1 MEGSGASE
9 EVKTGDL
16 PKELEPLAQA
26 EEVESLKDEV
36 ADEATIA
43 QAEEFKKE
51 GNEYFKNWKYQDAY
65 EAYSKAVELGVGG
78 KKHCIYLSNRAFAS
92 LKLENYGI
100 AIIDAKAAI
109 EIDPTFIK
117 AYYRRG
123 SAYFALM
130 QLKAAIKDFTKVCKL
145 VPKDKD
151 ARNKLDMAKKA
162 KMEMDFASCIAVE
175 EKKIEIN
182 PDDIIVEESYSGPVI
197 EKREDVTAEWWV
209 ELMQY
214 MKEEKK
220 LHKKYW
226 VMLLIYISELVR
238 EQPSLVDIEVEDDI
252 DITVCGD
259 THGQYYDLLTIFER
273 NGNPSETNP
282 YLFNG
287 DFVDRGS
294 FSVEVMLLLMA
305 WKVAFPNHMHL
316 TRGNHESK
324 NMNKMYGFEGE
335 VKAKYDNPTMDMFSL
350 VFCYLPIWF
359 LINKKVLVMHGGLFS
374 KDGVTIDDI
383 RKVDRFQE
391 PPNAGI
397 MCDALWS
404 DPCDNDGRY
413 PSKRGVGCLFGPD
426 VSAKFCEENNIDY
439 VVRSHEVKME
449 GYEFQKGGKVIT
461 IFSAPNYCDQTGN
474 KGAWVK
480 FNGKEMKP
488 VFTQFE
494 AVPHPNKRWMQY
506 ANPLFSGMMG

>member
-1 MEGSGASE
+1 
-9 EVKTGDL
+9 
-16 PKELEPLAQA
+16 
-26 EEVESLKDEV
+26 
-36 ADEATIA
+36 
-43 QAEEFKKE
+43 
-51 GNEYFKNWKYQDAY
+51 
-65 EAYSKAVELGVGG
+65 
-78 KKHCIYLSNRAFAS
+78 
-92 LKLENYGI
+92 
-100 AIIDAKAAI
+100 
-109 EIDPTFIK
+109 
-117 AYYRRG
+117 
-123 SAYFALM
+123 
-130 QLKAAIKDFTKVCKL
+130 
-145 VPKDKD
+145 
-151 ARNKLDMAKKA
+151 
-162 KMEMDFASCIAVE
+162 
-175 EKKIEIN
+175 
-182 PDDIIVEESYSGPVI
+182 
-197 EKREDVTAEWWV
+197 
-209 ELMQY
+209 
-214 MKEEKK
+214 
-220 LHKKYW
+220 
-226 VMLLIYISELVR
+226 MLLIFISEIVR
-238 EQPSLVDIEVEDDI
+238 EQPSLVDIDVEDEV
-252 DITVCGD
+252 DITICGD
-259 THGQYYDLLTIFER
+259 THGQYYDLLTIFEK

-335 VKAKYDNPTMDMFSL
+335 AKAKYDMPTMDMFSL
-350 VFCYLPIWF
+350 VFCYLPISF

-383 RKVDRFQE
+383 RKVDRIQE

-397 MCDALWS
+397 MCEAMWS

-426 VSAKFCEENNIDY
+426 VSAKFCEDNNIDY

-494 AVPHPNKRWMQY
+494 AVPHPNKK
-506 ANPLFSGMMG
+506 